1 MFQNAIESAHD
12 FAQYLVD
19 TGRLGVARSER
30 YIGIEDIAEHD
41 FLLADQYKIQ
51 FGGMNVHEKDD
62 SSWPSADKAIGFG
75 LWHLL
80 KELDVKPTTTE
91 INRDTDEAYDDFW
104 MPLPVYREIRGAGN
118 VASGAPAALANAA
131 RDYGAELPA
140 AMRHRYEAALSA
152 DLADV
157 RVHTGADAAAAARAI
172 DARAYTIGRH
182 IHFDAGEYAPGSK
195 AGDRLLAHEL
205 AHAAAWPPRAERQS
219 YGFAIVPPNAAAE
232 RAAEKAARRAVP
244 G

>member
-118 VASGAPAALANAA
+118 VASGAPGLLEHAA

-140 AMRHRYEAALSA
+140 VMRHRYEAALGA

-182 IHFDAGEYAPGSK
+182 IHFDTGEYVPGTK
-195 AGDRLLAHEL
+195 AGDRLLTHEL